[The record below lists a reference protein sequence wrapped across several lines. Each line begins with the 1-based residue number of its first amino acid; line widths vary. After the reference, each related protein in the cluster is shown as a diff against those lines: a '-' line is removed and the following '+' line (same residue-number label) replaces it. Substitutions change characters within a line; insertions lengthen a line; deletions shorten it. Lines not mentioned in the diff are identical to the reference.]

1 MKILCV
7 GFTKTHVDICR
18 LNNPKSPNIHMKA
31 SYLHLE
37 FGRPPSEANNEAP
50 RPEIHRYSAAE
61 APCRLRFAPPATP
74 PPPGASPPPRGLLQL
89 RSATESSLR
98 HPMRQRHFSLKWRKS
113 HNRNPL
119 GSNEVHQTVTDRRGP
134 GPLFICTSTCALAV
148 RSSWTTSAWLRLAA
162 VCSGVTPQSGARPVE
177 GVRQPE
183 CTITSNVH
191 PGIYP

>member
-1 MKILCV
+1 M
-7 GFTKTHVDICR
+7 GFIKANVDICR
-18 LNNPKSPNIHMKA
+18 LNNQNHQIIIIHVKA
-31 SYLHLE
+31 AYLHLE

-61 APCRLRFAPPATP
+61 APCRLRFAPPGTP

-119 GSNEVHQTVTDRRGP
+119 GSNEVHQTVTDHRGP
-134 GPLFICTSTCALAV
+134 GPLFCCTSTCALAL
-148 RSSWTTSAWLRLAA
+148 RSSCTTSAW
-162 VCSGVTPQSGARPVE
+162 P
-177 GVRQPE
+177 
-183 CTITSNVH
+183 
-191 PGIYP
+191 

>member
-61 APCRLRFAPPATP
+61 APCRTRFVSPAMP
-74 PPPGASPPPRGLLQL
+74 PPSGASPPPRGPCQL
-89 RSATESSLR
+89 PGGTESSLGQ
-98 HPMRQRHFSLKWRKS
+98 PMRQRHFSLNVEER
-113 HNRNPL
+113 
-119 GSNEVHQTVTDRRGP
+119 VTTETRWDRTKFTRRSQCQETGDLLRQ
-134 GPLFICTSTCALAV
+134 GREKCTGFQG
-148 RSSWTTSAWLRLAA
+148 WFAWK
-162 VCSGVTPQSGARPVE
+162 VS
-177 GVRQPE
+177 
-183 CTITSNVH
+183 
-191 PGIYP
+191 